1 MESSVGDKSA
11 PLLAGGE
18 PSAAAYQQMEDG
30 GSSRGGGSARRASR
44 AAPATGCL
52 ETLRTLIPSLRW
64 LPLYDPSTQLRDDL
78 VCGLTLG
85 VMLIPQGMAY
95 ATLAGLS
102 EVSGLYASMMP
113 MVVYGFMGTSKH
125 MSFGPF
131 ALISILVS
139 QGLSGAGFDDGACST
154 KPLTQTCLGVSCAV
168 ACYEYEQ
175 AASLMSIMA
184 GVVHVLLCALRLD
197 VLATVLADP
206 VMTGFTT
213 AAAFIIGTSQVSKF
227 VGFKIERSL
236 SFMEHWFSKEGLLP
250 RLGETHWLTL
260 VVAVTGLVLLI
271 VLQNL
276 NRKYCKP
283 PRVPIPTQLV
293 AVVLGIVAVLV
304 FKLDEH
310 GVAVVGHID
319 GGLPRPTL
327 PPLGNFS
334 VLLGPSIVVAFIS
347 FIINTSIAK
356 LFSQKFEYP
365 VSLKSELLATGVAN
379 VVGGFFHCY
388 PSSGSLSRGAVIASV
403 GAARVSLLH
412 NVISASVIALTLV
425 ALTSLFTKLP
435 TAILAGIII
444 MAIIKLVN
452 FGEAR
457 RLYRTGHYSDCAMYW
472 VAFWFT
478 LLLGVQNGIL
488 LAIGCSLLGL
498 LYFTSRPHCY
508 TLGVLPGTNLWV
520 DVARYPDAAPLAGVL
535 AFRFGASLHFANKDF
550 FAEKLLRAE
559 ADANDALALD
569 RFGRS
574 DSDAATRAVSAAE
587 FAAAADAAE
596 KAGEAAAPPP
606 APAAEVPT
614 RVSCI
619 VVDCSS
625 MHDVDSSAMKML
637 TQASKAF
644 ALSGGVALYL
654 ASLTDAV
661 KAQMLRDDDLM
672 KQLRAMH
679 DGSSAAPTSA
689 ISDAYGD
696 GGGSGG
702 GGADGASSGYSAG
715 LFASLNEAIAWHS
728 RGKSAGSAANPA
740 SAALVA
746 PGALQFA
753 EVANHDAE
761 EEVNHDAFSIG
772 IRRRKIEGGAEDEEG
787 GVVAHAF
794 EGEGDHWDNV

>member
-1 MESSVGDKSA
+1 
-11 PLLAGGE
+11 
-18 PSAAAYQQMEDG
+18 
-30 GSSRGGGSARRASR
+30 
-44 AAPATGCL
+44 
-52 ETLRTLIPSLRW
+52 
-64 LPLYDPSTQLRDDL
+64 
-78 VCGLTLG
+78 
-85 VMLIPQGMAY
+85 
-95 ATLAGLS
+95 
-102 EVSGLYASMMP
+102 
-113 MVVYGFMGTSKH
+113 
-125 MSFGPF
+125 MS
-131 ALISILVS
+131 
-139 QGLSGAGFDDGACST
+139 
-154 KPLTQTCLGVSCAV
+154 
-168 ACYEYEQ
+168 
-175 AASLMSIMA
+175 
-184 GVVHVLLCALRLD
+184 
-197 VLATVLADP
+197 
-206 VMTGFTT
+206 
-213 AAAFIIGTSQVSKF
+213 
-227 VGFKIERSL
+227 
-236 SFMEHWFSKEGLLP
+236 
-250 RLGETHWLTL
+250 
-260 VVAVTGLVLLI
+260 
-271 VLQNL
+271 
-276 NRKYCKP
+276 
-283 PRVPIPTQLV
+283 
-293 AVVLGIVAVLV
+293 
-304 FKLDEH
+304 
-310 GVAVVGHID
+310 
-319 GGLPRPTL
+319 
-327 PPLGNFS
+327 
-334 VLLGPSIVVAFIS
+334 
-347 FIINTSIAK
+347 
-356 LFSQKFEYP
+356 
-365 VSLKSELLATGVAN
+365 
-379 VVGGFFHCY
+379 GFFHCY

-412 NVISASVIALTLV
+412 NIISASVIALTLV

-550 FAEKLLRAE
+550 FSEKLLRAE

-574 DSDAATRAVSAAE
+574 DSDAATRAASAAE
-587 FAAAADAAE
+587 FAAAADAAQ
-596 KAGEAAAPPP
+596 KAGEAPPPAP

-619 VVDCSS
+619 VIDCSS

-644 ALSGGVALYL
+644 AVSGGVALYL
-654 ASLTDAV
+654 VSLTDAV

-696 GGGSGG
+696 GGGGG
-702 GGADGASSGYSAG
+702 GGSADGASSGYSAG

-728 RGKSAGSAANPA
+728 RGKSAGGSAAGGAANSA
-740 SAALVA
+740 SAVAAALVA

-753 EVANHDAE
+753 EVANYDAE
-761 EEVNHDAFSIG
+761 VEVNHDAFSIG

-794 EGEGDHWDNV
+794 EGEGDHWDNI